1 MYYVYILSNKN
12 NNVIYIGVTN
22 NLVKRVYEHKNKF
35 VKGFTS
41 RYNVNKLVYY
51 EIIDDIVVAIER
63 EKVLKGWLRERK
75 IALINTL
82 NPKWNDLYVDICKWE
97 ILRYTQDDKGRT
109 LGLFSIFNAVS
120 HAERSEGSHV
130 NI

>member
-82 NPKWNDLYVDICKWE
+82 NPKWNDLYVDICK
-97 ILRYTQDDKGRT
+97 
-109 LGLFSIFNAVS
+109 
-120 HAERSEGSHV
+120 
-130 NI
+130 